1 MSPECSSGG
10 GTGRTRR
17 VTAAVAGL
25 VALGLACSA
34 CTTGAAADQGK
45 DAPSRSGGPT
55 ASVATT
61 AYTPYVSATTAT
73 GTDSAGSPDT
83 YNLAFVVADGDACTP
98 LWGGTTEPTSTAVTS
113 RVAALTATGADVRVS
128 FGGAAGT
135 ELALACD
142 SAGELADA
150 YARVLDA
157 VGATKADFD
166 IEGDAL
172 TDRAS
177 ITLRDK
183 ALRLLQKKR
192 HLDVTYTLPVM
203 PDGLEST
210 GTDLLDDAAEQKVD
224 LSAVNI
230 MAMNYSTSHD
240 GDMSDYAQ
248 QAADATHDQLTDV
261 LGLSDTEAW
270 KALHITVMLGVNDM
284 AGETFTL
291 ADAASLRTFARRTG
305 VGALS
310 LWATFRDRECAAG
323 EDTSTASDTCSGVEQ
338 KPGAFATAL
347 GG

>member
-1 MSPECSSGG
+1 M
-10 GTGRTRR
+10 
-17 VTAAVAGL
+17 TAAVAGL

-34 CTTGAAADQGK
+34 CTTGAAAEQGG
-45 DAPSRSGGPT
+45 DSRSRSGGPT

-61 AYTPYVSATTAT
+61 AYTPYVSATTAA

-83 YNLAFVVADGDACTP
+83 YNLAFVVADDACTP
-98 LWGGTTEPTSTAVTS
+98 LWGGTAEPTSTAVTS
-113 RVAALTATGADVRVS
+113 RVAALTATGADIRVS

-142 SAGELADA
+142 SAEELADA
-150 YARVLDA
+150 YAGVLDA

-248 QAADATHDQLTDV
+248 QAAEATHDQLTDV
-261 LGLSDTEAW
+261 LGLSDTAAW

-291 ADAASLRTFARRTG
+291 ADAASLRAFARRTG

-310 LWATFRDRECAAG
+310 MWATFRDRECAAG